1 MSRYNC
7 PHYFL
12 LGSTPTEDD
21 LSITG
26 AKLPTVRQVLM
37 CFLASHASPMTV
49 RAAAKATVVKVLP
62 FYDKA
67 RIPTLNPVKMEEEVL
82 KLHTEMKNL
91 LKIDHQ
97 HRETEK
103 NKTKFNDFK
112 QKLEKTMKFW
122 PRDALERI
130 KTEED
135 KKFLHSMMT
144 DRVANMGRVYAD
156 DSGICISS
164 NSVGILYGDV

>member
-1 MSRYNC
+1 MLHYLSVDFSTSESEVRSVSHDMSRYNC

-26 AKLPTVRQVLM
+26 AKLPTVRQVLL
-37 CFLASHASPMTV
+37 CFLASHASPVTV
-49 RAAAKATVVKVLP
+49 RAAAKATLVKVLP

-103 NKTKFNDFK
+103 NKTKFNNFK

-122 PRDALERI
+122 PRDTLERI
-130 KTEED
+130 KIEENRKCGKGGIMTE
-135 KKFLHSMMT
+135 LL
-144 DRVANMGRVYAD
+144 R
-156 DSGICISS
+156 I
-164 NSVGILYGDV
+164 

>member
-1 MSRYNC
+1 MSRYNS

-49 RAAAKATVVKVLP
+49 RAAAKATVLKVLP

-67 RIPTLNPVKMEEEVL
+67 RIPTLS
-82 KLHTEMKNL
+82 L
-91 LKIDHQ
+91 L
-97 HRETEK
+97 R
-103 NKTKFNDFK
+103 
-112 QKLEKTMKFW
+112 W
-122 PRDALERI
+122 RR
-130 KTEED
+130 
-135 KKFLHSMMT
+135 KFLS
-144 DRVANMGRVYAD
+144 
-156 DSGICISS
+156 CK
-164 NSVGILYGDV
+164 LK